1 MIPWTLYNGTSSLTS
16 NNHFLEMIHWKKWV
30 SVGFVMSSSEILSL
44 FLDEK
49 VISFLVTEI
58 NRYAEQKL
66 FQRGTTDHSLDW
78 RTRSKFTISEEITIF
93 IALMMIWMS
102 LVQTVLIRCWS
113 TNLIYNFPFSCS
125 RTSRNRFE
133 LLLTNLH
140 FVTTKNIEQN
150 SRPGRV
156 LPLIHISTRQYRQ
169 LSKSLFVRSRYC
181 NRRDNDSLEEMISI
195 QAIHTN

>member
-66 FQRGTTDHSLDW
+66 FQRLWNDRSLA
-78 RTRSKFTISEEITIF
+78 RLKNSIEIYHFRRNYNIYC
-93 IALMMIWMS
+93 IDDDLNES
-102 LVQTVLIRCWS
+102 S
-113 TNLIYNFPFSCS
+113 TNSA
-125 RTSRNRFE
+125 
-133 LLLTNLH
+133 H
-140 FVTTKNIEQN
+140 
-150 SRPGRV
+150 
-156 LPLIHISTRQYRQ
+156 
-169 LSKSLFVRSRYC
+169 
-181 NRRDNDSLEEMISI
+181 
-195 QAIHTN
+195 